1 MEPQSRAPYLLCAG
15 HVIHS
20 HKHVVQFSSVSQSC
34 PTLCDPMNCS
44 LSDFSVHGIFQARV
58 LEWIAVAFSH
68 SKMLGGAKLH
78 IETNLIPAR
87 DVQRAQ
93 TDPRTQR
100 LHRD

>member
-1 MEPQSRAPYLLCAG
+1 
-15 HVIHS
+15 
-20 HKHVVQFSSVSQSC
+20 
-34 PTLCDPMNCS
+34 MNCS

-58 LEWIAVAFSH
+58 LEWVAVAFSD

-78 IETNLIPAR
+78 LETNLIPAR